1 MNIIKRTLLA
11 LLLCAMS
18 AAHATSIGYTATALG
33 GTQWRYDYT
42 VSNTTL
48 AVPIEEFTIF
58 FSVGPYLNLLDVST
72 APGWDLLLVQPDPAI
87 PDSGYL
93 DALALAGGI
102 APGAS
107 AAGFS
112 VTFDYLGTGSPGS
125 QLFAIL
131 DPLTFVA
138 IDTGGT
144 QAVPLPS
151 TPCLL
156 LAGMLAMLCL
166 RRRQLAAAVLALG
179 LCACGG
185 ANDPTQPP
193 TPKVKL
199 AAAAQ
204 AAAVPD
210 SATQTDAAPGPD
222 LAPLTEL
229 TRVPGTPLAA
239 GPFTVTALRKAGE
252 RRISRRIHEYTFRIS
267 IRNNGS
273 EAASNVHAVL
283 ASVPAGASIVD
294 DSVLAGGMNAGA
306 TVTPDDTIT
315 LRIDRTR
322 PFELGGLVWDITAGA
337 GAGVALDPVRPAEVV
352 SLPLAELGFPDGADS
367 VKASGAVTDVL
378 LKDGSLR
385 FSTPG
390 DTGEDQHAQFFVT
403 RGNSVTALDLL
414 IQSELPTALRV
425 YVEPLENG
433 SLPPA
438 PPKLAIS
445 GLGPNNTLQPGGL
458 SFRLEGVA
466 PLDLKNDSGGF
477 LAAQSSA
484 TVAIHSYWI
493 FHADTGSFSI
503 SATAMQQLLNALPA
517 GALQLQLNFV
527 TQDGEFAASYAL
539 TVIKAATVL
548 KGQMRTPAGGNAS
561 GLAGKKIL
569 LTGYNF
575 HLRRVAV
582 IDAAGAF
589 SFDGVI
595 PDTYQLTLNDLD
607 HPNVVGISAAIF
619 PTSTIVNVS
628 IVYPYA
634 TAPGLQAAMPWS
646 SAAVTQDGAAP
657 PVRQAAQAM
666 AGPPPDTPQDEDG
679 TQSFTATAGPQNQTV
694 VRPIS
699 YTVPTGTQH
708 VGVKIT
714 VRTAEYPT
722 YTTQQSQ
729 YNDTWS
735 YVVVGLPGVDLAS
748 MGAVNQ
754 SHFTQGT
761 TVRTECVDVGKA
773 TMTGPLVVTGAV
785 SATNIGDNLLA
796 TLTTVELSLACNGL
810 KITRARFFP
819 INADLHPVLQP
830 RNLAYSLPGPYVS
843 VPQETPNQ
851 HSISLEVRY
860 SPEQA
865 NLTEVH
871 IGMSANG
878 ANPAFSTVNLL
889 KQANIQAKGRITF
902 PRLSLPDFPGAKFDK
917 KVVLTV
923 RLKGR
928 IGNADAA
935 SDPAEGG
942 QVALKGDTA
951 FIPLYLAHNEA
962 ALAKRRYGPRDDGGD
977 SWATRLTIAWL
988 EGKPYRFNDISAQHV
1003 TQQASGRSIL
1013 EHDGHSDGQQIDMRY
1028 ADGAGGYS
1036 DELGGLGDGAAI
1048 LQLINDAQAEVA
1060 AGLPKKPK
1068 LARLGAWIT
1077 ANRAM
1082 LTLEAGAA
1090 STRVVYIGHRFIKL
1104 ALIDGRFAAPP
1115 HARIP
1120 GVAVWAKPVKLSIDP
1135 SHLHHWHLSMTAHP

>member
-1 MNIIKRTLLA
+1 MGFIKQALLA

-18 AAHATSIGYTATALG
+18 AAHATHIGYTATALG

-48 AVPIEEFTIF
+48 GVPIGEFTLF
-58 FSVGPYLNLLDVST
+58 FSVGRYANLHKVST
-72 APGWDLLLVQPDPAI
+72 APGWDVLLVQPDPAI
-87 PDSGYL
+87 PASGYL

-102 APGAS
+102 NPGAT
-107 AAGFS
+107 ATGFS
-112 VTFDYLGTGSPGS
+112 VTFDYLGAGSPGAQPFS
-125 QLFAIL
+125 IL
-131 DPLTFVA
+131 DPVSFIELDSGSTQPAA
-138 IDTGGT
+138 I
-144 QAVPLPS
+144 ALPS
-151 TPCLL
+151 TPWLL
-156 LAGMLAMLCL
+156 LAGVLAMLCL
-166 RRRQLAAAVLALG
+166 RRRQLAAAVLAPLLTLS

-185 ANDPTQPP
+185 SNDPTQPP
-193 TPKVKL
+193 TPKVML
-199 AAAAQ
+199 AADADTLGPDT
-204 AAAVPD
+204 AVPLAA
-210 SATQTDAAPGPD
+210 SADAGQ
-222 LAPLTEL
+222 
-229 TRVPGTPLAA
+229 AA
-239 GPFTVTALRKAGE
+239 GPFTVTALRKVGE
-252 RRISRRIHEYTFRIS
+252 QRINRRTYDYTFRIS

-273 EAASNVHAVL
+273 EAASNVRAIL
-283 ASVPAGASIVD
+283 ASVPAGAGIVD
-294 DSVLAGGMNAGA
+294 DSVLAGGIDAGA

-322 PFELGGLVWDITAGA
+322 PFELGGLAWNITSGA
-337 GAGVALDPVRPAEVV
+337 SVALDPVRPAQVV
-352 SLPLAELGFPDGADS
+352 SLPLAELGFPAGADK
-367 VKASGAVTDVL
+367 VAASGAVTDVL

-403 RGNSVTALDLL
+403 KGNIVTTLDLL
-414 IQSELPTALRV
+414 IQSELPTALQV

-438 PPKLAIS
+438 PPKLAIG

-466 PLDLKNDSGGF
+466 PMNLRNDSGGF
-477 LAAQSSA
+477 LAAQSGA
-484 TVAIHSYWI
+484 PVAIHSYWV

-503 SATAMQQLLNALPA
+503 SATAMQQLLNVLPA
-517 GALQLQLNFV
+517 GALQLHLNFV
-527 TQDGEFAASYAL
+527 TQDGEFAVSYAL

-548 KGQMRTPAGGNAS
+548 QGQMRTPAGGNAS

-589 SFDGVI
+589 HFDGVI

-607 HPNVVGISAAIF
+607 HPNVVGISTAIF

-628 IVYPYA
+628 ITYPYA
-634 TAPGLQAAMPWS
+634 GVPGLQAATAPWTA
-646 SAAVTQDGAAP
+646 AAVTQDGAAP
-657 PVRQAAQAM
+657 PARQAAQAM
-666 AGPPPDTPQDEDG
+666 AVPAPATPQAEDEDG

-694 VRPIS
+694 VRPFS
-699 YTVPTGTQH
+699 YTVPKGTQD

-761 TVRTECVDVGKA
+761 TVRTECVDVSQQ
-773 TMTGPLVVTGAV
+773 TRTGPLVITGAA
-785 SATNIGDNLLA
+785 SATNIGDSLLA
-796 TLTTVELSLACNGL
+796 TLTTVELSLACKGL
-810 KITRARFFP
+810 KITRARLFP

-830 RNLAYSLPGPYVS
+830 RNLTHNLPGPYVS
-843 VPQETPNQ
+843 VPQNTPDR
-851 HSISLEVRY
+851 HTISLEVRY
-860 SPEQA
+860 SPERV
-865 NLTEVH
+865 NLTEVN
-871 IGMSANG
+871 IGMSADG

-889 KQANIQAKGRITF
+889 DQANIRGKDRITF
-902 PRLSLPDFPGAKFDK
+902 PRLRLPDFPGPKIDRKA
-917 KVVLTV
+917 VLTV

-928 IGNADAA
+928 VGNANAV

-988 EGKPYRFNDISAQHV
+988 AGKPYRFNDISGQHV
-1003 TQQASGRSIL
+1003 TQEASGRSIL
-1013 EHDGHSDGQQIDMRY
+1013 DHDGHSDGQQIDMRY

-1036 DELGGLGDGAAI
+1036 DELGGLGNGAAI
-1048 LQLINDAQAEVA
+1048 LQLINDAEAEVA

-1104 ALIDGRFAAPP
+1104 ALIDGCFASPP

-1120 GVAVWAKPVKLSIDP
+1120 GVPVWTKPLKVSIDP